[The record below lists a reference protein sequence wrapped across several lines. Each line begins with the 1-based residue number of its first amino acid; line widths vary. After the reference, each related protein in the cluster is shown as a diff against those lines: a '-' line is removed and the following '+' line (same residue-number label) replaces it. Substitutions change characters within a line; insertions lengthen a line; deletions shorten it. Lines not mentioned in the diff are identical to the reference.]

1 MDQVDG
7 ATIYLS
13 KDSTNTELFTSK
25 TTGVNLILLKGEEEE
40 EKEVPLPEQ
49 IRTYITPEGTVKSEI
64 VEHSG

>member
-13 KDSTNTELFTSK
+13 KDSNRTELFTSK
-25 TTGVNLILLKGEEEE
+25 TSSVNLIMLQGEDDEG
-40 EKEVPLPEQ
+40 KEVPLPEQ
-49 IRTYITPEGTVKSEI
+49 IRTFITEDGKIESEI